1 MRGKDSVFS
10 TTMAGVSLV
19 LFGYVLFIS
28 VFNQIITQNEGFF
41 YMIVFG
47 GILVLAFILLSLITK
62 LLAISHEVEER
73 KLWYVTEAVSVLAL
87 YVLFFRTRL
96 AYTSSLPAQDAVFY
110 KAAVLLEKQMLSV
123 GGMDILPQLMR
134 NPAQYAYSVVVWLVF
149 LLTGASPSIIV
160 YINMAVLFL
169 TVFFV
174 YRIVR
179 RIGGRVCGILSVA
192 CSLFMPSQAFTV
204 YSYNTELFFA
214 CILFA
219 ALSVLVC
226 LFDRGNEKKRLG
238 LPLYGL
244 FGALLGMLIFTEPLA
259 VIIAV
264 LLLIGIL
271 RSQQKGWLR
280 ALVSVA
286 AMLVVFVALFFIK
299 CDSLEC
305 TSGELLQAYAGRF
318 SFTSNM
324 ETGEQYEAGQIISSF
339 HVRLDSQNA
348 PIADNYY
355 FLTKGDGQT
364 YSALQAAW
372 FQLGNQLLYL
382 FLIVLSIAC
391 AYYVIKGKNPQAVPC
406 LLALIGAVG
415 VLFLGTDKESNTYF
429 FVELLII
436 TGCVSLHYLYENY
449 HPKAEPALTASDPSH
464 PEDGAVEEETEEERE
479 IQLARARALV
489 FIGENNALYEEIK
502 AQEKGSQTL
511 VLKTLRKSVNEI
523 MTEEAEKDSEETI
536 EIAENKENIENMEN
550 VLKKDKP
557 AEIMKPKEPE
567 KEAET
572 NAAITK
578 EAGEKEPMKEKKKA
592 IKFLENPLPLPKPHV
607 SKTMDYSLGMETDQD
622 FDIEIGED
630 DDFEV

>member
-1 MRGKDSVFS
+1 
-10 TTMAGVSLV
+10 MAGVALV

-47 GILVLAFILLSLITK
+47 GILVLAFILLSLMTK

-73 KLWYVTEAVSVLAL
+73 KLWYVTEAVSILAL

-123 GGMDILPQLMR
+123 GGMDILPQLLR
-134 NPAQYAYSVVVWLVF
+134 NPAQYSYSVVVWLVF
-149 LLTGASPSIIV
+149 LLTGASPSVVV
-160 YINMAVLFL
+160 YINTAVLFL

-219 ALSVLVC
+219 ALSLLIF
-226 LFDRGNEKKRLG
+226 LFDQRSEKKRLG

-244 FGALLGMLIFTEPLA
+244 FGALLGALLFTEPLA
-259 VIIAV
+259 VIIAA
-264 LLLIGIL
+264 LLLIGIF

-280 ALVSVA
+280 VLVSTA
-286 AMLVVFVALFFIK
+286 AMLVVFLALFFIK

-305 TSGELLQAYAGRF
+305 TGGELLQAYADRF

-324 ETGEQYEAGQIISSF
+324 ETGEQYDAGQIISSF

-406 LLALIGAVG
+406 LLSLIGALV
-415 VLFLGTDKESNTYF
+415 VLFLGTDKESNTWF

-449 HPKAEPALTASDPSH
+449 HPKAEPVLTASDPSH
-464 PEDGAVEEETEEERE
+464 PEDGGVIEGETEEEKE
-479 IQLARARALV
+479 IRLARARALV
-489 FIGENNALYEEIK
+489 FIGENDTLYEEIK

-511 VLKTLRKSVNEI
+511 VLKTLRQSVNEI
-523 MTEEAEKDSEETI
+523 MTEETEKDSEEMI
-536 EIAENKENIENMEN
+536 EIPENTDKVENMETIETIE
-550 VLKKDKP
+550 KISKTAEP
-557 AEIMKPKEPE
+557 AEIMKPAEPT
-567 KEAET
+567 KEAV
-572 NAAITK
+572 TK

-607 SKTMDYSLGMETDQD
+607 SKTMDYSFGMEADRDLD